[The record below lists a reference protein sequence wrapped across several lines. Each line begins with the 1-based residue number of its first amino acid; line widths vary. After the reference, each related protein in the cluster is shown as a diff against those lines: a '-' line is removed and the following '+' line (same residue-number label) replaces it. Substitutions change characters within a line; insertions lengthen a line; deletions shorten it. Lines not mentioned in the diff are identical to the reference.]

1 MDGVTAPVEK
11 LIGESELAFAVWR
24 GSEKDDELPELGYL
38 ILKGARQMR
47 EASATGKAVTSKI
60 TAIPCEDREQVLD
73 AKRLFGEPDY
83 LN

>member
-1 MDGVTAPVEK
+1 
-11 LIGESELAFAVWR
+11 
-24 GSEKDDELPELGYL
+24 
-38 ILKGARQMR
+38 MR